1 MESLALPLQI
11 LAGIALAACA
21 GLRAFVPLFVAGL
34 AARFEVAQFVLGD
47 HFLPNSGF
55 AWIGSTPALIVFGTA
70 VVVELL
76 ADKIPVVDHLLDLM
90 QTFVRPLA
98 GLLVMAVSL
107 ESLSPMTAA
116 IVGLLVGSPVAA
128 GVHAAKA
135 KIRLASTISTAGLA
149 SPFLSVFEDLLAL
162 VGSVLAVVATLVA
175 VLLIVFGVVLTWRL
189 FKGFRRRV
197 VAIEQEYTQRP

>member
-1 MESLALPLQI
+1 
-11 LAGIALAACA
+11 
-21 GLRAFVPLFVAGL
+21 
-34 AARFEVAQFVLGD
+34 
-47 HFLPNSGF
+47 
-55 AWIGSTPALIVFGTA
+55 
-70 VVVELL
+70 
-76 ADKIPVVDHLLDLM
+76 M

-107 ESLSPMTAA
+107 ESLSPMSAT

-149 SPFLSVFEDLLAL
+149 SPFLSILEDLLAL

-175 VLLIVFGVVLTWRL
+175 VLLIVVGVLLTWRL
-189 FKGFRRRV
+189 FQGFRRRV
-197 VAIEQEYTQRP
+197 VAIEQEYTQRS

>member
-76 ADKIPVVDHLLDLM
+76 ADKIPVVDHLLDLI

-107 ESLSPMTAA
+107 ESLSPMSAA
-116 IVGLLVGSPVAA
+116 IVGLLVGSPIAA

-175 VLLIVFGVVLTWRL
+175 VLLIVFGVALTWRL